1 VNKAHVIWSTEA
13 LVDLETIYYF
23 LAEKSEQAAQRITE
37 NILARI
43 EQIETLPESGAIQ
56 EILTSTGREYRYL
69 VEGNYKI
76 IYSYRAERQVAYIE
90 TVFDTRYNPEK
101 LRV

>member
-1 VNKAHVIWSTEA
+1 VKKAQVIWSIEA

-43 EQIETLPESGAIQ
+43 EQIETFPESGAI
-56 EILTSTGREYRYL
+56 
-69 VEGNYKI
+69 
-76 IYSYRAERQVAYIE
+76 
-90 TVFDTRYNPEK
+90 
-101 LRV
+101 